1 MAELFPLF
9 SQVALAKDLPEHHLK
24 RGDIATVVEHYP
36 SREGREDGYSLE
48 GFDLPSITVEVDASQ
63 IISLNQLRQEEEI
76 LAKLRQL
83 SQSRLLHLQDYIDFL
98 LQKEKI
104 DQKSA

>member
-36 SREGREDGYSLE
+36 SREGKEDGYSLE
-48 GFDLPSITVEVDASQ
+48 GFDVPNITVEVDASQ
-63 IISLNQLRQEEEI
+63 IISIGQLQQEEEI

-83 SQSRLLHLQDYIDFL
+83 SQSRLLHLQEYIDFL
-98 LQKEKI
+98 LQKEKE
-104 DQKSA
+104 QKSA

>member
-1 MAELFPLF
+1 MAKTFPLF
-9 SQVALAKDLPEHHLK
+9 SQVALAKDLPEYHLK
-24 RGDIATVVEHYP
+24 RGDIATIVEHYP
-36 SREGREDGYSLE
+36 SQEGKEDGYSLE
-48 GFDLPSITVEVDASQ
+48 GFDVPNVTVEVDASQ
-63 IISLNQLRQEEEI
+63 IISLSQLQQEEEI

-98 LQKEKI
+98 VQKEKA

>member
-24 RGDIATVVEHYP
+24 RGDIATIVEHYP
-36 SREGREDGYSLE
+36 SHEGKEDGYSLE
-48 GFDLPSITVEVDASQ
+48 GFDVPNITVEVDASQ
-63 IISLNQLRQEEEI
+63 IISLSQLQQEEEI
-76 LAKLRQL
+76 LAKLRKL

-98 LQKEKI
+98 LQKEKT